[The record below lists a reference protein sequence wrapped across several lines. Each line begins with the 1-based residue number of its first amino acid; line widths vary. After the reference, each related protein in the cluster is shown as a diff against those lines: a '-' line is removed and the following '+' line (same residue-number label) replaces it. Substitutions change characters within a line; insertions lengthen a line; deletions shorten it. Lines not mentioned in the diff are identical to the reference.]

1 MDHPNPSRQRQ
12 HGQPDD
18 QQSHTGFALLCVVF
32 LILLYGLAS
41 QWDRA
46 NELEG
51 QLIDTAVASTERME
65 ELDREQAHQMANAYR
80 QGRADALEDLGAE
93 HPEALAAACQA
104 ISQAG
109 KTTTDV
115 AMRRDRDTDSG
126 HIGG

>member
-12 HGQPDD
+12 HGQPDQ
-18 QQSHTGFALLCVVF
+18 QQSHLGFALLCIAF
-32 LILLYGLAS
+32 LILLYGLVG

-51 QLIDTAVASTERME
+51 QLIDSTVSYSQLLQEQ
-65 ELDREQAHQMANAYR
+65 ELDQAHQMANAYR
-80 QGRADALEDLGAE
+80 RGRQDAIEDLGAE

-109 KTTTDV
+109 KATTDV
-115 AMRRDRDTDSG
+115 AVRRDTDSG

>member
-1 MDHPNPSRQRQ
+1 MDHQNPSRQRQ
-12 HGQPDD
+12 HGKPDD
-18 QQSHTGFALLCVVF
+18 QQSHTGFALLCIAF
-32 LILLYGLAS
+32 LILLYGVVG

-51 QLIDTAVASTERME
+51 QLIDSAVSYSEILEEQER
-65 ELDREQAHQMANAYR
+65 DQAHRMANAYR
-80 QGRADALEDLGAE
+80 RGRQDAIEDLGAE

-109 KTTTDV
+109 KATTDV
-115 AMRRDRDTDSG
+115 AVRRDTDSG

>member
-12 HGQPDD
+12 HGQPDR
-18 QQSHTGFALLCVVF
+18 QQSHLGFALLCIAF
-32 LILLYGLAS
+32 LILLYGLVG

-51 QLIDTAVASTERME
+51 QLIDSAVSYSEHLE
-65 ELDREQAHQMANAYR
+65 EQEREQAHQMANAYR
-80 QGRADALEDLGAE
+80 RGRIDAIEDLGAE

-104 ISQAG
+104 ISEAG
-109 KTTTDV
+109 KATTDV
-115 AMRRDRDTDSG
+115 AARRDTDSG

>member
-12 HGQPDD
+12 HGQPDR
-18 QQSHTGFALLCVVF
+18 QQSHLGFALLCITF
-32 LILLYGLAS
+32 LILLYGLVG

-51 QLIDTAVASTERME
+51 QLIDSAVSYSEHLE
-65 ELDREQAHQMANAYR
+65 EQEREQAHQMANAYR
-80 QGRADALEDLGAE
+80 RGRIDAIEDLGAD

-104 ISQAG
+104 ISEAG
-109 KTTTDV
+109 KASTDV
-115 AMRRDRDTDSG
+115 AVRRDTDSG

>member
-1 MDHPNPSRQRQ
+1 MDHQNPSRQRQ
-12 HGQPDD
+12 HGKPDD
-18 QQSHTGFALLCVVF
+18 QQSHTGFALLCIAF

-51 QLIDTAVASTERME
+51 QLIDTAVASTERLE
-65 ELDREQAHQMANAYR
+65 ELDREQSHQMANAYR
-80 QGRADALEDLGAE
+80 QGRTDALEDLAAE

-109 KTTTDV
+109 KATTNV
-115 AMRRDRDTDSG
+115 AVRRDTDSG
-126 HIGG
+126 HTGG

>member
-12 HGQPDD
+12 HGQPDR
-18 QQSHTGFALLCVVF
+18 QQSHLGFALLCIAF
-32 LILLYGLAS
+32 LILLYGLVG

-51 QLIDTAVASTERME
+51 QLIDSAVSYSEILEEQER
-65 ELDREQAHQMANAYR
+65 DQAHQMANAYR
-80 QGRADALEDLGAE
+80 RGRLDAIEDLGAD

-104 ISQAG
+104 ISEAG
-109 KTTTDV
+109 KASTDV
-115 AMRRDRDTDSG
+115 AMRRERETDSS